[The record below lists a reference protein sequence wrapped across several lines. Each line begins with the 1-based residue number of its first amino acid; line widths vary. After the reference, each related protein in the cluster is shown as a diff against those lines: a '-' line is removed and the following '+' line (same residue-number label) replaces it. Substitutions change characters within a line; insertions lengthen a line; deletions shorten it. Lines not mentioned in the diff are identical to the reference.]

1 MVRFRRSRRPHPR
14 GIIKWVIAL
23 GAVGCFSYWGFARI
37 AAASSSRFFSCTGRY
52 WILRSS
58 PLSAPLHVSC
68 PNTFCS
74 YLLRVPHARLV
85 PRLSAHAAPD
95 HADAVAPTHEQEAPS
110 AAAPLRRQRN
120 PLLCISFGKWVGYKA
135 RSRSGTTVHLAFNKS
150 LILDALQ

>member
-37 AAASSSRFFSCTGRY
+37 AAATITIWISCTCSPRVLRFSCPGM
-52 WILRSS
+52 LGS
-58 PLSAPLHVSC
+58 H
-68 PNTFCS
+68 
-74 YLLRVPHARLV
+74 LLCVPSARLV

-110 AAAPLRRQRN
+110 VVAPLRRQKT
-120 PLLCISFGKWVGYKA
+120 PLLRISFGKWIGYKA
-135 RSRSGTTVHLAFNKS
+135 GSRSGITVHLASNRS
-150 LILDALQ
+150 LILDTLQ